1 MRRTTI
7 CRSKRGAVLALAAV
21 PLLLGVL
28 RAQDTTHVDTTRAQD
43 TTHAAA
49 AQTGQLPATHTVSR
63 GETLWSI
70 SQLYFADPLLWPEIY
85 RLNTSVVEDPHW
97 IYPGEVLTFA
107 GEAPTD
113 TATTVAQGKA
123 DSVKVDTTEADTT
136 KADTVVAAGLP
147 PDTTQPAPVEPPPPP
162 PPTAEAYQ
170 TIFDRT
176 RTRTEQVRDVLRAY
190 ANQPYRPV
198 RRGEFYSAG
207 WLTEQERLPWAA
219 VLGTTSKPAIH
230 RLSER
235 TTAMQFEEIAIAPSG
250 KASYHV
256 GDSLL
261 LARISAQVPGW
272 GDQVLPMGVARVTAV
287 QPRQV
292 LADVILEFG
301 QVRDGQQALPLE
313 PFKDPGNVRPA
324 PVAQGLEG
332 HIIKARDLHALSGA
346 QQIFFIDRGRA
357 DGVVPGDVFEV
368 YQPATGELGS
378 RSEEV
383 RLQLMIV
390 HTREHSA
397 SGLVIQVTHP
407 DVAPGMAVRLVK
419 KMPS

>member
-1 MRRTTI
+1 MRRPTI

-28 RAQDTTHVDTTRAQD
+28 RAQYTTHVDAPPAQD

-85 RLNTSVVEDPHW
+85 RLNTSVVEDRHW
-97 IYPGEVLTFA
+97 INRGGVLAFA

-113 TATTVAQGKA
+113 TATTVGQGKA
-123 DSVKVDTTEADTT
+123 DSVKADTTKADTT

-198 RRGEFYSAG
+198 RRGEVYSAG
-207 WLTEQERLPWAA
+207 WLTEHEGLPWAA
-219 VLGTTSKPAIH
+219 VLGATSKPASR
-230 RLSER
+230 RLIYR
-235 TTAMQFEEIAIAPSG
+235 TTCMQRQQISIGPSRE
-250 KASYHV
+250 ACYHV
-256 GDSLL
+256 HDS
-261 LARISAQVPGW
+261 
-272 GDQVLPMGVARVTAV
+272 
-287 QPRQV
+287 
-292 LADVILEFG
+292 
-301 QVRDGQQALPLE
+301 
-313 PFKDPGNVRPA
+313 
-324 PVAQGLEG
+324 
-332 HIIKARDLHALSGA
+332 
-346 QQIFFIDRGRA
+346 
-357 DGVVPGDVFEV
+357 
-368 YQPATGELGS
+368 
-378 RSEEV
+378 
-383 RLQLMIV
+383 
-390 HTREHSA
+390 
-397 SGLVIQVTHP
+397 
-407 DVAPGMAVRLVK
+407 
-419 KMPS
+419 